1 MKAKHLH
8 FPAWVVLALVMPA
21 TADVIYSNLQD
32 IAIPATFDGLYLNV
46 ETGAWNT
53 PSNLGAGVAGWD
65 VHPFYGGKA
74 FANSPDFQPVRS
86 GTGSSSPILNL
97 AAGVTVGSGST
108 YSTFVQGSTGETPGA
123 PGYGG
128 SQMLTGLGGNFTAAT
143 EGYIGFKLYTDAT
156 YTTANYGS
164 MRVVLTNNT
173 SGAMIKDWAYDNT
186 TGAPVVVG
194 AIKQVGQD
202 IVLSS
207 GFTLAS
213 ALVNSG
219 GATNLVKNGSGTN
232 ILKAANTY
240 TGATTVSEGILNIA
254 STGSINTSSGIS
266 VAAGA
271 KFVYNSSTAL
281 SVAPTL
287 TGNGISNRAV
297 LGGTGTVGTSVTL
310 DNLGD
315 VLSPGN
321 SPGIQNYTPAQSW
334 SSFSYDW
341 EVNNFTGTTAGTA
354 FDQIGVGGTLNLS
367 GGSGSYILNVLGL
380 TAGDVSGNVPNFSEI
395 NRSWTILTSTGI
407 TGFNAANWSINTTG
421 FTDPDTGTWL
431 LAQSDNNLVLSYAP
445 IPEPRAALLGGLGL
459 LMLLR
464 RRRR

>member
-1 MKAKHLH
+1 MKPKHPHLLT
-8 FPAWVVLALVMPA
+8 FGALALVMPA

-65 VHPFYGGKA
+65 VNPFYGGKA

-108 YSTFVQGSTGETPGA
+108 YSTFVQGPTGETPGA
-123 PGYGG
+123 PGYGS
-128 SQMLTGLGGNFTAAT
+128 SQMLTGLGGNFTAGS
-143 EGYIGFKLYTDAT
+143 EGYLGFRLNG
-156 YTTANYGS
+156 ANYGS

-173 SGAMIKDWAYDNT
+173 STPVTPMVKDWAYDT
-186 TGAPVVVG
+186 SGAPVVVG

-219 GATNLVKNGSGTN
+219 GTTNLVKNGSGTN
-232 ILKAANTY
+232 TLKAANTY
-240 TGATTVSEGILNIA
+240 TGATTVNEGILNIA
-254 STGSINTSSGIS
+254 STGTINTSSGIS

-321 SPGIQNYTPAQSW
+321 SPGIQNYTPAQTW

-354 FDQIGVGGTLNLS
+354 FDQIGVGGTLNLN

>member
-1 MKAKHLH
+1 M
-8 FPAWVVLALVMPA
+8 
-21 TADVIYSNLQD
+21 
-32 IAIPATFDGLYLNV
+32 
-46 ETGAWNT
+46 
-53 PSNLGAGVAGWD
+53 
-65 VHPFYGGKA
+65 
-74 FANSPDFQPVRS
+74 
-86 GTGSSSPILNL
+86 
-97 AAGVTVGSGST
+97 
-108 YSTFVQGSTGETPGA
+108 
-123 PGYGG
+123 
-128 SQMLTGLGGNFTAAT
+128 
-143 EGYIGFKLYTDAT
+143 
-156 YTTANYGS
+156 
-164 MRVVLTNNT
+164 
-173 SGAMIKDWAYDNT
+173 
-186 TGAPVVVG
+186 VG

-219 GATNLVKNGSGTN
+219 GTTNLVKNGSGTN
-232 ILKAANTY
+232 TLKAANTY
-240 TGATTVSEGILNIA
+240 TGATTVNEGILNIA

-271 KFVYNSSTAL
+271 KFVYNNSSTAL

-297 LGGTGTVGTSVTL
+297 LSGTGTVGTSVTL

-321 SPGIQNYTPAQSW
+321 SPGIQNYTPAQTW

-354 FDQIGVGGTLNLS
+354 FDQIGVGGTLNLN

-395 NRSWTILTSTGI
+395 NRSWIILTSTGI

>member
-1 MKAKHLH
+1 MKPKHPHLLTIG
-8 FPAWVVLALVMPA
+8 ALALVMPA

-53 PSNLGAGVAGWD
+53 SMAAPVAGWD
-65 VHPFYGGKA
+65 INPFYGGRA

-108 YSTFVQGSTGETPGA
+108 YSTFVQGDGGETPGA
-123 PGYGG
+123 PGYGS
-128 SQMLTGLGGNFTAAT
+128 SQMLTGLGGNFTAST
-143 EGYIGFKLYTDAT
+143 EGYLGFRLNGT
-156 YTTANYGS
+156 NYGS

-173 SGAMIKDWAYDNT
+173 SGAYIKDWAYDT
-186 TGAPVVVG
+186 SGASVEVG

-202 IVLSS
+202 VILSS

-219 GATNLVKNGSGTN
+219 GTTNLVKNGSGTN

-254 STGSINTSSGIS
+254 STGSVNTSSGIS

-341 EVNNFTGTTAGTA
+341 EVNNFTGTTAGIA

-421 FTDPDTGTWL
+421 FTDPDTGTWSL
-431 LAQSDNNLVLSYAP
+431 GQSGNNLVLSYAP

-459 LMLLR
+459 LMLLWR
-464 RRRR
+464 RRN

>member
-1 MKAKHLH
+1 MKPKHPHLLTIG
-8 FPAWVVLALVMPA
+8 ALALVMPA

-53 PSNLGAGVAGWD
+53 SMAAPVAGWD
-65 VHPFYGGKA
+65 INPFYGGRA

-86 GTGSSSPILNL
+86 GTTSSSPILNL
-97 AAGVTVGSGST
+97 AAGVTVGSGSVL
-108 YSTFVQGSTGETPGA
+108 STFVQGATGETPGA
-123 PGYGG
+123 PGYGS
-128 SQMLTGLGGNFTAAT
+128 SQMLTGSGGSFTAST
-143 EGYIGFKLYTDAT
+143 EGYLGFRLNGT
-156 YTTANYGS
+156 NYGS

-173 SGAMIKDWAYDNT
+173 SGAYIKDWAYDT
-186 TGAPVVVG
+186 SGASVEVG

-202 IVLSS
+202 VILSS

-219 GATNLVKNGSGTN
+219 GTTNLVKNGSGTN

-254 STGSINTSSGIS
+254 STGSVNTSSGIS

-341 EVNNFTGTTAGTA
+341 EVNNFTGTTAGIA

-464 RRRR
+464 RRRN

>member
-1 MKAKHLH
+1 MKSL
-8 FPAWVVLALVMPA
+8 VRNVSALTLLFTSGHGA
-21 TADVIYSNLQD
+21 ADVIYSNLQG
-32 IAIPATFDGLYLNV
+32 ITIPTTYAGTYIDVDGGLPPLS
-46 ETGAWNT
+46 TSFT
-53 PSNLGAGVAGWD
+53 GWD
-65 VHPFYGGKA
+65 FNPFMGGVYLS
-74 FANSPDFQPVRS
+74 NSADFQPARA
-86 GTGSSSPILNL
+86 GTG
-97 AAGVTVGSGST
+97 GMDTV
-108 YSTFVQGSTGETPGA
+108 
-123 PGYGG
+123 
-128 SQMLTGLGGNFTAAT
+128 LNFTAGSTIGSGLNFATGSGGSMDHLGTQFTAGT
-143 EGYIGFKLYTDAT
+143 EGYLGFKLNGT
-156 YTTANYGS
+156 NYGS
-164 MRVVLTNNT
+164 MRVILTNNS
-173 SGAMIKDWAYDNT
+173 SGAYIKDWAYDNT

-219 GATNLVKNGSGTN
+219 GTTNLVKNGSGTN
-232 ILKAANTY
+232 TLKAANTY
-240 TGATTVSEGILNIA
+240 TGATTVNEGILNIA

-297 LGGTGTVGTSVTL
+297 LSGTGTVGTSVTL

-321 SPGIQNYTPAQSW
+321 SPGIQNYTPAQTW

-354 FDQIGVGGTLNLS
+354 FDQIGVGGTLNLN

-395 NRSWTILTSTGI
+395 NRSWIILTSTGI

-464 RRRR
+464 RRRRGRDGR

>member
-1 MKAKHLH
+1 
-8 FPAWVVLALVMPA
+8 
-21 TADVIYSNLQD
+21 
-32 IAIPATFDGLYLNV
+32 
-46 ETGAWNT
+46 
-53 PSNLGAGVAGWD
+53 
-65 VHPFYGGKA
+65 
-74 FANSPDFQPVRS
+74 
-86 GTGSSSPILNL
+86 
-97 AAGVTVGSGST
+97 
-108 YSTFVQGSTGETPGA
+108 
-123 PGYGG
+123 
-128 SQMLTGLGGNFTAAT
+128 
-143 EGYIGFKLYTDAT
+143 
-156 YTTANYGS
+156 
-164 MRVVLTNNT
+164 
-173 SGAMIKDWAYDNT
+173 MIKDWAYDNT

-219 GATNLVKNGSGTN
+219 GTTNLVKNGSGTN

-240 TGATTVSEGILNIA
+240 TGATTVNEGILNIA
-254 STGSINTSSGIS
+254 GTGSINTSSGIS

-287 TGNGISNRAV
+287 NGTGTSASNRAV

-395 NRSWTILTSTGI
+395 NRSWTILTRPQPASTPP
-407 TGFNAANWSINTTG
+407 TGASTPPASPIRTPAPGCSPSPTTIWCCP
-421 FTDPDTGTWL
+421 TPPSPSP
-431 LAQSDNNLVLSYAP
+431 ARPCSAVSAC
-445 IPEPRAALLGGLGL
+445 
-459 LMLLR
+459 
-464 RRRR
+464 

>member
-1 MKAKHLH
+1 MKPKHPHLLT
-8 FPAWVVLALVMPA
+8 FGALALVMPA

-65 VHPFYGGKA
+65 VNPFYGGKA

-108 YSTFVQGSTGETPGA
+108 YSTFVQGPTGETPGA
-123 PGYGG
+123 PGYGS
-128 SQMLTGLGGNFTAAT
+128 SQMLTGLGGNFTAGS
-143 EGYIGFKLYTDAT
+143 EGYLGFRLNG
-156 YTTANYGS
+156 ANYGS

-173 SGAMIKDWAYDNT
+173 STPVTPMVKDWAYDT
-186 TGAPVVVG
+186 SGAPVVVG

-219 GATNLVKNGSGTN
+219 GTTNLVKNGSGTN
-232 ILKAANTY
+232 TLKAANTY
-240 TGATTVSEGILNIA
+240 TGATTVNEGILNIA

-341 EVNNFTGTTAGTA
+341 EVNNFTGTTAGIA

-395 NRSWTILTSTGI
+395 NRSWIILTSTGI

>member
-1 MKAKHLH
+1 MKPKHPHLLT
-8 FPAWVVLALVMPA
+8 FGALALVMPA

-65 VHPFYGGKA
+65 VNPFYGGKA

-108 YSTFVQGSTGETPGA
+108 YSTFVQGPTGETPGA
-123 PGYGG
+123 PGYGS
-128 SQMLTGLGGNFTAAT
+128 SQMLTGLGGNFTAGS
-143 EGYIGFKLYTDAT
+143 EGYLGFRLNG
-156 YTTANYGS
+156 ANYGS

-173 SGAMIKDWAYDNT
+173 STPVTPMVKDWAYDT
-186 TGAPVVVG
+186 SGAPVVVG

-219 GATNLVKNGSGTN
+219 GTTNLVKNGSGTN
-232 ILKAANTY
+232 TLKAANTY
-240 TGATTVSEGILNIA
+240 TGATTVNEGILNIA

-354 FDQIGVGGTLNLS
+354 FDQIGVGGTLNLN

-395 NRSWTILTSTGI
+395 NRSWIILTSTGI

>member
-1 MKAKHLH
+1 MKPKHPHL
-8 FPAWVVLALVMPA
+8 L
-21 TADVIYSNLQD
+21 
-32 IAIPATFDGLYLNV
+32 TFDGLYLNV

-53 PSNLGAGVAGWD
+53 PSNLGAGVTGWD
-65 VHPFYGGKA
+65 VNPFYGGRA
-74 FANSPDFQPVRS
+74 FANSPGFQPVRS
-86 GTGSSSPILNL
+86 GTTSSSPILNL
-97 AAGVTVGSGST
+97 AAGVTVGSGSVF
-108 YSTFVQGSTGETPGA
+108 STFVQGPTGETPGA

-128 SQMLTGLGGNFTAAT
+128 SQMLTGSGGNFTAAT

-156 YTTANYGS
+156 FTTANYGS
-164 MRVVLTNNT
+164 MRVVLSNNT

-194 AIKQVGQD
+194 AIQQVGQD

-219 GATNLVKNGSGTN
+219 GTTNLVKNGSGTN

-240 TGATTVSEGILNIA
+240 TGATAVNEGILNIA
-254 STGSINTSSGIS
+254 GTGSVNTSSGIS

-321 SPGIQNYTPAQSW
+321 SPGIQNYTPAQTW

-464 RRRR
+464 RRRN

>member
-1 MKAKHLH
+1 MKPKHPHLLT
-8 FPAWVVLALVMPA
+8 FGALALVMPA

-65 VHPFYGGKA
+65 VNPFYGGKA

-108 YSTFVQGSTGETPGA
+108 YSTFVQGPTGETPGA
-123 PGYGG
+123 PGYGS
-128 SQMLTGLGGNFTAAT
+128 SQMLTGLGGNFTAGS
-143 EGYIGFKLYTDAT
+143 EGYLGFRLNG
-156 YTTANYGS
+156 ANYGS

-173 SGAMIKDWAYDNT
+173 STPVTPMVKDWAYDT
-186 TGAPVVVG
+186 SGAPVVVG

-219 GATNLVKNGSGTN
+219 GTTNLVKNGSGTN
-232 ILKAANTY
+232 TLKAANTY
-240 TGATTVSEGILNIA
+240 TGATTVNEGILNIA

-297 LGGTGTVGTSVTL
+297 LSGTGTVGTSVTL

-321 SPGIQNYTPAQSW
+321 SPGIQNYTPAQTW

-354 FDQIGVGGTLNLS
+354 FDQIGVGGTLNLN

-395 NRSWTILTSTGI
+395 NRSWIILTSTGI

>member
-1 MKAKHLH
+1 MKPKHPHLLT
-8 FPAWVVLALVMPA
+8 FGALALVMPA

-65 VHPFYGGKA
+65 VNPFYGGKA

-108 YSTFVQGSTGETPGA
+108 YSTFVQGPTGETPGA
-123 PGYGG
+123 PGYGS
-128 SQMLTGLGGNFTAAT
+128 SQMLTGLGGNFTAGS
-143 EGYIGFKLYTDAT
+143 EGYLGFRLNG
-156 YTTANYGS
+156 ANYGS

-173 SGAMIKDWAYDNT
+173 STPVTPMVKDWAYDT
-186 TGAPVVVG
+186 SGAPVVVG

-219 GATNLVKNGSGTN
+219 GTTNLVKNGSGTN
-232 ILKAANTY
+232 TLKAANTY
-240 TGATTVSEGILNIA
+240 TGATTVNEGILNIA
-254 STGSINTSSGIS
+254 STGTINTSSGIS

-354 FDQIGVGGTLNLS
+354 FDQIGVGGTLNLN

-395 NRSWTILTSTGI
+395 NRSWIILTSTGI

>member
-1 MKAKHLH
+1 MKPKHPHLLT
-8 FPAWVVLALVMPA
+8 FGALALVMPA

-53 PSNLGAGVAGWD
+53 PSNFGAGVAGWD
-65 VHPFYGGKA
+65 VNPFYGGKA

-86 GTGSSSPILNL
+86 GTGSSSAILNL
-97 AAGVTVGSGST
+97 AAGATVGSGSVF
-108 YSTFVQGSTGETPGA
+108 STFVQGAGGETLGA

-128 SQMLTGLGGNFTAAT
+128 SQMLTGSGGNFTAAT
-143 EGYIGFKLYTDAT
+143 EGYLGFRLNGT
-156 YTTANYGS
+156 NYGS

-173 SGAMIKDWAYDNT
+173 SGAMIKDWAYDT

-194 AIKQVGQD
+194 AIQQVGQD

-219 GATNLVKNGSGTN
+219 GTTNLVKNGSGTN
-232 ILKAANTY
+232 TLKAANTY
-240 TGATTVSEGILNIA
+240 TGATTVNEGILNIA
-254 STGSINTSSGIS
+254 STGTINTSSGIS

-395 NRSWTILTSTGI
+395 NRSWIILTSTGI

>member
-1 MKAKHLH
+1 MKPKHPHLLT
-8 FPAWVVLALVMPA
+8 FGALALVMPA

-65 VHPFYGGKA
+65 VNPFYGGKA

-108 YSTFVQGSTGETPGA
+108 YSTFVQGPTGETPGA
-123 PGYGG
+123 PGYGS
-128 SQMLTGLGGNFTAAT
+128 SQMLTGLGGNFTAGS
-143 EGYIGFKLYTDAT
+143 EGYLGFRLNG
-156 YTTANYGS
+156 ANYGS

-173 SGAMIKDWAYDNT
+173 STPVTPMVKDWAYDT
-186 TGAPVVVG
+186 SGAPVVVG

-219 GATNLVKNGSGTN
+219 GTTNLVKNGSGTN
-232 ILKAANTY
+232 TLKAANTY
-240 TGATTVSEGILNIA
+240 TGATTVNEGILNIA
-254 STGSINTSSGIS
+254 STGTINTSSGIS

-297 LGGTGTVGTSVTL
+297 LSGTGTVGTSVTL

-341 EVNNFTGTTAGTA
+341 EVNNFTGTTAGIA

-395 NRSWTILTSTGI
+395 NRSWIILTSTGI

-445 IPEPRAALLGGLGL
+445 SPEPRAALLGGLGL